1 MTNSF
6 NRLFILGLLMLSSV
20 EGFAQEQPHNLIL
33 FVADGLRPGVLNEKT
48 APAMTALMNNGVRF
62 KNSHSIFPTFT
73 MANSAAISSGHLLG
87 DNGIFSNTIFT
98 NVPIKAANNS
108 VTPFIEND
116 AVLGELDDD
125 FSGNYLNEETIL
137 AAARKKGLLTAAIG
151 KVGPVL
157 MFDHL
162 ERSGAE
168 SIIIDD
174 STGRGGIPLS
184 PELKSQLNT
193 LGISE
198 QAPTRGANAP
208 SGNSFTPGTKSAN
221 VDQQQ
226 YFVDITTKVI
236 LPSFKQKNKPF
247 VLVFWSRDPDGT
259 QHNQGDSLNTLM
271 PGINGPTTM
280 AAIKNA
286 DNNLA
291 AIQKTIKDLGIEN
304 STDII
309 LTSDHGFSTISKKSK
324 TSYAAQS
331 EYKNVV
337 IGLLPP
343 GFLAIDLAQALSMNL
358 YDPDAHNALVSS
370 GTTSSK
376 GNGLIGKDAT
386 KPEVIVAANGGSDL
400 LYLPS
405 LDRNL
410 TKKIIQSLSA
420 QDYISGIFVNDR
432 LGKFA
437 GTLPMSSIGLIGSA
451 STPTPDI
458 VVNFASFSQRC
469 PEPTAC
475 GVTVSDTVLQ
485 QGQGMHGSFSRADT
499 LNTMGAIGP
508 SFKRHFI
515 DTLPTSNAD
524 IGITIAKLLNLP
536 ITAKGKLTGRYLSE
550 ATPNG
555 HLSVASRGT
564 LQSEPDELGHKT
576 VLIYQKLGDET
587 YFDAAGY
594 PGRTLGLD
602 RQ

>member
-1 MTNSF
+1 MPNSL
-6 NRLFILGLLMLSSV
+6 NRLFILGLLMLIGV
-20 EGFAQEQPHNLIL
+20 DGFTQEQPHNLIL
-33 FVADGLRPGVLNEKT
+33 FVADGLRPGVVNEKT

-73 MANSAAISSGHLLG
+73 MANSASMSSGHLLG

-98 NVPIKAANNS
+98 NIPVKTANNS
-108 VTPFIEND
+108 ITPFIEND

-162 ERSGAE
+162 ERSGVE

-184 PELKSQLNT
+184 PELKYQLST

-221 VDQQQ
+221 LDQQQ
-226 YFVDITTKVI
+226 YFVDITTKAI

-259 QHNQGDSLNTLM
+259 QHNQGDSLNSLM

-291 AIQKTIKDLGIEN
+291 TIQKAVRDLGLEN

-324 TSYAAQS
+324 TSYAAQA

-337 IGLLPP
+337 VGLLPP
-343 GFLAIDLAQALSMNL
+343 GFLAIDLAYALSMNL
-358 YDPDAHNALVSS
+358 YDPDAHNTLVIS
-370 GTTSSK
+370 GATSSK
-376 GNGLIGKDAT
+376 GNGLIGEDANSP
-386 KPEVIVAANGGSDL
+386 KVIVAANGGSDL
-400 LYLPS
+400 IYLTS
-405 LDRNL
+405 SDGNL
-410 TKKIIQSLSA
+410 AKKIIQSLSS

-437 GTLPMSSIGLIGSA
+437 GTLPMSTIGLIGSSA
-451 STPTPDI
+451 TPTPDI
-458 VVNFASFSQRC
+458 VVNFTSFNQGC
-469 PEPTAC
+469 PDPTAC
-475 GVTVSDTVLQ
+475 GVTVSDTGLQ

-508 SFKRHFI
+508 SFKHRFI

-524 IGITIAKLLNLP
+524 LGVTIAKLLDLP
-536 ITAKGKLTGRYLSE
+536 ITANGKLLGRYLLE

-555 HLSVASRGT
+555 QMYLATKGI

-576 VLIYQKLGDET
+576 VLIYQKLGNQT

-602 RQ
+602 K